1 MKMPFAPLWH
11 TRADGRG
18 RSIDPAATVAF
29 GPDIPRITGPSVAA
43 NLSIRRRDHGHAQ
56 AVIVFRE
63 AGVALV
69 VVTADSGICRGDDH
83 GAGIAVPPET
93 RIARPVTTSN
103 HRIGRRLYGNTVTT
117 LLPVSKIAGPALA
130 AKRGIGWNL
139 CSQAGVF
146 DPVPSEVAVPVVAPH
161 ISVCRHDK
169 RDAAASRLSCL
180 QTDMCGAT
188 TGTATSDGTGSKTPA
203 CEQRFQPMPRFAAS
217 AGPAI
222 LDTGRR
228 VVTVLP

>member
-1 MKMPFAPLWH
+1 MRMPSAPLWH
-11 TRADGRG
+11 ARADGRG

-29 GPDIPRITGPSVAA
+29 GPGIPRITGPSVAA
-43 NLSIRRRDHGHAQ
+43 NRSIRRRDHGHAQ

-103 HRIGRRLYGNTVTT
+103 HRIGRRPYGNTVTT
-117 LLPVSKIAGPALA
+117 LLPVSGIAGPALA
-130 AKRGIGWNL
+130 AKRGIGGNHF
-139 CSQAGVF
+139 SQAGVF

-169 RDAAASRLSCL
+169 RDAAVALE
-180 QTDMCGAT
+180 G
-188 TGTATSDGTGSKTPA
+188 K
-203 CEQRFQPMPRFAAS
+203 S
-217 AGPAI
+217 AGWRLKRHIQTGVNMFRPKMSPAI
-222 LDTGRR
+222 IPVKVGAALITACRPDS
-228 VVTVLP
+228 